1 MNNLNT
7 RPNPYV
13 GPRSFR
19 TGEKLYGRDRE
30 IRELLDLL
38 IAERIILLHSPSGAG
53 KSSMIQAGLVPQ
65 LEAEGFH
72 VLPVVRVNQEPPESL
87 FQDQGFNRYI
97 FSVLLSLEEALP
109 EDLHTPL
116 ESLSGMSLDDYLKT
130 HPHLNGSHH
139 EDENE
144 ELSHDSHVL
153 IFDQFEEVLTIDA
166 TNREAKLEF
175 FNQLGDALRE
185 RKRWALF
192 SMREDY
198 LAALDPYLR
207 PIPTRLTNTFRLDFL
222 GVNAA
227 RQAIQQP
234 VQTMQV
240 SFSQAAVSKLVN
252 DLRQVQVQQP
262 DGRMEVRL
270 GPYVEPVQLQVVCY
284 HLWQQIPSDKME
296 ISAEDISAI
305 GNVDQSL
312 ADYYAEQ
319 VAATAEKAEV
329 KERRIREWF
338 ERQLI
343 TEGGIR
349 GQVLMGTEESE
360 GLENRAIRTLENTHL
375 IRAEKRLGATWF
387 ELAHDRLI
395 QPVRANNA
403 TWFVEN
409 LSLLERQ
416 ASLWESQ
423 NRPDHLLLREQALVD
438 AEDWANAHPQDLTV
452 TEHDF
457 LEECQELRARE
468 QAKREQAEQALKL
481 EAAEKVAE
489 AERKRAEEQARF
501 ARKLRQRAILLAL
514 FLGLAVALAGAAGY
528 LGNIAR
534 VNAAR
539 AQSESTRAVS
549 QQLLAETAST
559 LAVANAG
566 TAQAERSRAV
576 AQQSTAEAAS
586 TQAISQEQIASTARA
601 LEAEQR
607 ATAQSEA
614 DLRATA
620 ENIALEQRD
629 IALSRQRAALA
640 LGYQDTHLDLS
651 LLLSAEAYK
660 TADTQEAKSAL
671 LSGLQRGLSRKFT
684 LYPIP
689 SDTKSVYSV
698 ALSPDGK
705 HMAWGNEVGTVTI
718 WDYTQNTSQ
727 LLSAGSSIIRSVAF
741 SPQTGG
747 VLASAGDDNNI
758 YFWNVAS
765 GQLIGQRINI
775 NKINAISWSPDGKQ
789 IAAAVG
795 PHVVVWNTANME
807 KIPDRD
813 MVFDRN
819 LNFDINDIAW
829 SPDGKMIAAASSDFS
844 VYVLDP
850 QTGNTA
856 QQFQGPKSKVRSVAW
871 SPNSKLLAFGDD
883 NGLIY
888 MWNPI
893 TLDHEI
899 LRGHTDSV
907 VSLAFSYD
915 GNLLASAGGENDRSI
930 IVWDVT
936 TRKSFAP
943 LKNNDRTLTGVA
955 FIPRAGETLLAS
967 SSRDTRIGLYR
978 VTTDQP
984 LSDQLPAVQGEVTAL
999 GVDTNGD
1006 ILATTYQNN
1015 DLKLLQIS
1023 GDKEQ
1028 VIKDN
1033 LANFRSLLSDAFSPD
1048 GKRLAY
1054 GAADSTI
1061 YVIDL
1066 ESGEEIYSI
1075 TDAPG
1080 PSYSLAYS
1088 DRYLASSH
1096 CTVPLSED
1104 GSCSQNE
1111 IRIWDAS
1118 SGQAVGHPMPAH
1130 TDLITSLAISH
1141 DDKLLASGSRD
1152 QSIQIWALD
1161 NGEIKGLPLTRHLGP
1176 VTSLDFSPDAK
1187 TLISGSSDQTMI
1199 VWDLEAF
1206 QPIGKPLAGFSADVT
1221 SLVYSADNQN
1231 VFSGTLDGKV
1241 LRWDVN
1247 YESWVQRA
1255 CRSANRSLTQVE
1267 WEQFFPGQPYAPVCQ
1282 ASNST
1287 ATTTPTPPPATF
1299 TPTPTPTP

>member
-1 MNNLNT
+1 MNDLNT

-13 GPRSFR
+13 GPRSFQ

-53 KSSMIQAGLVPQ
+53 KSSLIQAGLIPQ
-65 LEAEGFH
+65 LENEGFH
-72 VLPVVRVNQEPPESL
+72 VLPVVRVNQEPPDSL
-87 FQDQGFNRYI
+87 FQDESFNRYV

-109 EDLHTPL
+109 EDARKPL
-116 ESLSGMSLDDYLKT
+116 EQLSAMSLNDYLET
-130 HPHLNGSHH
+130 HPHLTADND
-139 EDENE
+139 EDEGAE
-144 ELSHDSHVL
+144 TAHDSHVL

-166 TNREAKLEF
+166 TNREAKLAF
-175 FNQLGDALRE
+175 FNQLGEALRE

-207 PIPTRLTNTFRLDFL
+207 PVPTRLTNTFRLDFL

-234 VQTMQV
+234 VQTSQV
-240 SFSQAAVSKLVN
+240 SFSHTAVSKLVN
-252 DLRQVQVQQP
+252 DLRQVQIQQP
-262 DGRMEVRL
+262 DGSMEVRL

-284 HLWQQIPSDKME
+284 HLWQQLPSDKME

-312 ADYYAEQ
+312 AEYYAEQ
-319 VAATAEKAEV
+319 VAATAVKAGV

-349 GQVLMGTEESE
+349 GQVLMGAEESE
-360 GLENRAIRTLENTHL
+360 GLDNRAIRMLEDTHL

-395 QPVRANNA
+395 QPVRTNNA
-403 TWFVEN
+403 AWFVEN

-423 NRPDHLLLREQALVD
+423 NRPDHLLLRDQAL
-438 AEDWANAHPQDLTV
+438 AEAEVWASEHPEDLTV

-457 LEECQELRARE
+457 LKECRELRARE

-489 AERKRAEEQARF
+489 AERKRAEEQTRS

-514 FLGLAVALAGAAGY
+514 FLGLAVVLAGVAAY

-539 AQSESTRAVS
+539 AQSESTRAVA

-566 TAQAERSRAV
+566 TAQSESTRAV
-576 AQQSTAEAAS
+576 EQQSTAEAAS

-620 ENIALEQRD
+620 ENVALDQRD

-651 LLLSAEAYK
+651 LLLSAEAYE

-684 LYPIP
+684 PYPIP
-689 SDTKSVYSV
+689 SDTKGVYSV

-705 HMAWGNEVGTVTI
+705 HLAWGNETGDITV
-718 WDYTQNTSQ
+718 WDYTQNSSQ
-727 LLSAGSSIIRSVAF
+727 ILSGGSSIVRSVSF
-741 SPQTGG
+741 SPQNGG
-747 VLASAGDDNNI
+747 VLASAGDDANI

-765 GQLIGQRINI
+765 GQLIGQRVNI
-775 NKINAISWSPDGKQ
+775 NKVTALSWSPDGNQ

-795 PHVVVWNTANME
+795 PHVVVWDTTNME
-807 KIPDRD
+807 RIPDSD
-813 MVFDRN
+813 QVFDRN
-819 LNFDINDIAW
+819 LNYDINDVAW

-850 QTGNTA
+850 QTGNTT
-856 QQFQGPKSKVRSVAW
+856 QQFKGHERQVNSVAW
-871 SPNSKLLAFGDD
+871 SPNSKMLASGDEA
-883 NGLIY
+883 GLIY
-888 MWNPI
+888 LWNI
-893 TLDHEI
+893 STFASEI

-930 IVWDVT
+930 IVWDVP
-936 TRKSFAP
+936 TRKGFTP
-943 LKNNDRTLTGVA
+943 LRNNSRTLTDVA

-967 SSRDTRIGLYR
+967 SSRDTTIGLYK

-984 LSDQLPAVQGEVTAL
+984 LSDLLPTVQGEVTAL
-999 GVDTNGD
+999 GVDAGGD
-1006 ILATTYQNN
+1006 ILATAYRQNELRL
-1015 DLKLLQIS
+1015 LKIA
-1023 GDKEQ
+1023 GDSEQ
-1028 VIKDN
+1028 VMKQN

-1054 GAADSTI
+1054 GATDGTI
-1061 YVIDL
+1061 YVINL
-1066 ESGEEIYSI
+1066 ETGEEVYSI

-1080 PSYSLAYS
+1080 PAYSLAYGES
-1088 DRYLASSH
+1088 YLASSH
-1096 CTVPLSED
+1096 CAIPLNED
-1104 GSCSQNE
+1104 GSCEQSE

-1118 SGQAVGHPMPAH
+1118 NGQAVGQPLSAH

-1152 QSIQIWALD
+1152 QSILIWDLD
-1161 NGEIKGLPLTRHLGP
+1161 KGETKGLPLTRHLGA

-1199 VWDLEAF
+1199 IWDLEAF
-1206 QPIGKPLAGFSADVT
+1206 QPIGRPLAGFTADVS

-1231 VFSGTLDGKV
+1231 VFSGSRDGKIM
-1241 LRWDVN
+1241 RWDVN
-1247 YESWVQRA
+1247 YDSWVQRA

-1267 WEQFFPGQPYAPVCQ
+1267 WEQFFSGQPYQPICQ
-1282 ASNST
+1282 GSNQVS
-1287 ATTTPTPPPATF
+1287 TTTS
-1299 TPTPTPTP
+1299 TPTPTPTQTP

>member
-13 GPRSFR
+13 GPRSFQ

-30 IRELLDLL
+30 TRELLDLL

-53 KSSMIQAGLVPQ
+53 KSSLIQAGLIPQ
-65 LEAEGFH
+65 LEREGFH
-72 VLPVVRVNQEPPESL
+72 VLPVVRVNQEPPDSLPES
-87 FQDQGFNRYI
+87 DNFNRYI
-97 FSVLLSLEEALP
+97 FSVLLSLEESLP
-109 EDLHTPL
+109 EEERKPL
-116 ESLSGMSLDDYLKT
+116 EQLSSMTLDSYLEIHT
-130 HPHLNGSHH
+130 HLNGDPHDDDGTEAAH
-139 EDENE
+139 E
-144 ELSHDSHVL
+144 SHVL

-166 TNREAKLEF
+166 TNREAKLAF
-175 FNQLGDALRE
+175 FNQLGEALRE
-185 RKRWALF
+185 RKRWGLF

-207 PIPTRLTNTFRLDFL
+207 PVPTRLANTFRLDFL

-234 VQTMQV
+234 VQASQV
-240 SFSQAAVSKLVN
+240 SFSHAAVSKLVN
-252 DLRQVQVQQP
+252 DLRQVQIQQP
-262 DGRMEVRL
+262 DGSMEVRL

-284 HLWQQIPSDKME
+284 HLWQQLPSDKME
-296 ISAEDISAI
+296 ISADDVSAI

-312 ADYYAEQ
+312 AEYYAEQ
-319 VAATAEKAEV
+319 MASTAEKSGV

-349 GQVLMGTEESE
+349 GQVLMGQEESE
-360 GLENRAIRTLENTHL
+360 GLDNRAIRILEDTHL

-395 QPVRANNA
+395 QPVRSNNA
-403 TWFVEN
+403 AWFAEN

-423 NRPDHLLLREQALVD
+423 NQPDHLLLRDQALVE
-438 AEDWANAHPQDLTV
+438 AEEWATAHPEDLTI
-452 TEHDF
+452 TERDF
-457 LEECQELRARE
+457 LKECQELRARE
-468 QAKREQAEQALKL
+468 QAERAQAEQALKL

-489 AERKRAEEQARF
+489 AERRRAEEQTRS

-514 FLGLAVALAGAAGY
+514 FLGLAVVLASAAVY

-549 QQLLAETAST
+549 QQILAETAST

-566 TAQAERSRAV
+566 TAQAESTRAV

-620 ENIALEQRD
+620 ENVAIEQRD

-640 LGYQDTHLDLS
+640 LGYLDTHLDLS
-651 LLLSAEAYK
+651 LLLSAEAYE

-684 LYPIP
+684 RYPIP
-689 SDTKSVYSV
+689 SDTKGVYSV

-705 HMAWGNEVGTVTI
+705 HMAWGNETGEITV
-718 WDYTQNTSQ
+718 WDYTQNTPQ
-727 LLSAGSSIIRSVAF
+727 ILTGGTSIVRSLAF

-747 VLASAGDDNNI
+747 ILASAGDDTNI
-758 YFWNVAS
+758 YFWNVAT
-765 GQLIGQRINI
+765 GQLIGRRVNI
-775 NKINAISWSPDGKQ
+775 NKVTAISWSPDGKQ

-795 PHVVVWNTANME
+795 PHVVVWDTTNME
-807 KIPDRD
+807 RIPDRD
-813 MVFDRN
+813 QVFDRN
-819 LNFDINDIAW
+819 LNYDINDVAW
-829 SPDGKMIAAASSDFS
+829 SPDGKMIAAASSEFS

-850 QTGNTA
+850 QTGETT
-856 QQFQGPKSKVRSVAW
+856 QQFKGHKRQVNCVAW
-871 SPNSKLLAFGDD
+871 SPNSKMLASGDEG
-883 NGLIY
+883 GLIY
-888 MWNPI
+888 LWNI
-893 TLDHEI
+893 TTFDSEKLE
-899 LRGHTDSV
+899 GHTDSV

-915 GNLLASAGGENDRSI
+915 GNLLASAGGEKDRSI
-930 IVWDVT
+930 IVWDVP
-936 TRKSFAP
+936 TRKGFPP
-943 LKNNDRTLTGVA
+943 LRNNSRTLTDIA

-967 SSRDTRIGLYR
+967 SSRDTTVGLYK

-984 LSDQLPAVQGEVTAL
+984 LSDPLPTVQGEVSAL
-999 GVDTNGD
+999 GVNASGD
-1006 ILATTYQNN
+1006 ILLTTYRQNELN
-1015 DLKLLQIS
+1015 LLTIN
-1023 GDKEQ
+1023 GDNEQ
-1028 VIKDN
+1028 VLKEN

-1048 GKRLAY
+1048 GTRLAY
-1054 GAADSTI
+1054 GATDGTI

-1066 ESGEEIYSI
+1066 QTGEEVYKI
-1075 TDAPG
+1075 TNAPG
-1080 PSYSLAYS
+1080 PAYSLAYGT
-1088 DRYLASSH
+1088 RFLASSH
-1096 CTVPLSED
+1096 CATPLNEY
-1104 GSCSQNE
+1104 GSCEQNE

-1118 SGQAVGHPMPAH
+1118 NGQAVGHPMSAH

-1141 DDKLLASGSRD
+1141 DNKLLASGSRD
-1152 QSIQIWALD
+1152 QSIQIWDLD
-1161 NGEIKGLPLTRHLGP
+1161 SGEMKGLPLNLHLGP
-1176 VTSLDFSPDAK
+1176 VTSLDFSPDAG

-1199 VWDLEAF
+1199 IWDLEAF
-1206 QPIGKPLAGFSADVT
+1206 QPIGRPLAGFTSGVT

-1231 VFSGTLDGKV
+1231 VFSGAMNGKI

-1247 YESWVQRA
+1247 YDSWVQRA

-1267 WEQFFPGQPYAPVCQ
+1267 WDQFFPGKPYQPVCQ
-1282 ASNST
+1282 GPGGGPTS
-1287 ATTTPTPPPATF
+1287 TPTPTPTL